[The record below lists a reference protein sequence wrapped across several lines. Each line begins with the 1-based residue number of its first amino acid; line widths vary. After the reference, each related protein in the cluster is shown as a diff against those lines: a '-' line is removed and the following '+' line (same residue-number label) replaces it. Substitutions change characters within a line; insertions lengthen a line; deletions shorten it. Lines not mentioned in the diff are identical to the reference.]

1 MTNGITGEPLF
12 YLNDLAGSANV
23 NVSGV
28 LSTDAADEK
37 PVTTYAPMGTI
48 NTLKASVAQKWFQFK
63 GGKADSDVYDSTYDG
78 DLIIGTKSVTNT
90 AFTTIPDNA
99 EYNTT
104 LRFHQYNLQDDYL
117 GSLAQQVFGSPEAYT
132 LFENVAE
139 LKAAY
144 NTAISAAT
152 ASSNA
157 LMNDINHTTINTVDV
172 SKKLAKTIMGKYPER
187 YELKFGAKIGVNLAN
202 IPNGHLGYDTSK
214 TTGKQ
219 TTVDWVVYNATAA
232 TALRDISHAE
242 VSVTLSDQNTIDDIV
257 MTKEGDG
264 YKFGD
269 ELYLVASAGSTTLA
283 FQFIKFASILDVQA
297 NTLNHSVNLED
308 VLYSSTLGQD
318 RMADN
323 ASMTFRLFLAGSTT
337 DASVVQRTI
346 PDNVI
351 VGYGA
356 AVDVSCNA
364 GAQFQQM
371 AVTTRGYGYETG
383 NNLEVFKNNAKI
395 NHILN
400 ADDAKKLNLGVLT
413 HSKAT
418 ITSDPVYNDGAS
430 GAVTS
435 TGGSGGSGGVVTVST
450 FSNDG
455 TEVDQILVT
464 GTGSGYVVDDVIQ
477 ITNIANTLQTVDLSL
492 TQFGANLLNGLIEL
506 DLLSGSPSIDTRS
519 MRTTDGGVPAK
530 VIAKASNGAVIEL
543 DMANNGTVVNS
554 ITVRDGV
561 TGAAVTVGDTIT
573 FTNDNQLAEHI
584 VLDSTFTDASFV
596 SALNKGEEYVL
607 DSSAAL
613 TAALTGGI
621 YFDNASTTD
630 ITGSDAGTGA
640 TIKVTT
646 TLAGV
651 NGIEPI
657 AKLEVTVAGTGYLT
671 GETIT
676 ITNNYQTIT
685 KELTLEDANLLNGNK
700 ELIGNNYTGPVS
712 AGSNAANN
720 RMITTPP
727 IFTDGAFAT
736 TSGLV
741 GTGAS
746 IRVDTSDANDTA
758 LESLTVRI
766 AGSAYAG
773 TGDLII
779 TNPHDTRQR
788 VTLTVDATATDNSV
802 LDIDELNGAADKVLS
817 QMASDIPFLFYGG
830 SSSPVQSVKNGVD
843 NHFSEAVVTITC
855 DGNQSAASGSGSDR
869 GSKIQSITL
878 NSAAKPGTDNTPE
891 LYYEKGDRV
900 TFTVN
905 ESGVQQDFVDTQQ
918 NTFSAA
924 TIVYRIT
931 IASLTQEQTDVLNG
945 EQVGTCVP
953 LLPGDVLVLKS
964 TISSPPGIVGQTQ
977 FEQSFLTQYH
987 LAAE

>member
-1 MTNGITGEPLF
+1 MTVGHGEPTF
-12 YLNDLAGSANV
+12 YLNDLAGNANV
-23 NVSGV
+23 DVSGV
-28 LSTDAADEK
+28 KSIQEMDER
-37 PVTTYAPMGTI
+37 PITTYLPTGTI
-48 NTLKASVAQKWFQFK
+48 NSLSAADVQKWFQFK
-63 GGKADSDVYDSTYDG
+63 GGKADDNVYDSIYDG
-78 DLIIGTKSVTNT
+78 DLMLGVKSVTNT
-90 AFTTIPDNA
+90 AFTNIPFEA
-99 EYNTT
+99 ENNTT
-104 LRFHQYNLQDDYL
+104 LRFHHYNLQDDYL
-117 GSLAQQVFGSPEAYT
+117 GTLSNSVFGSREGAN
-132 LFENVAE
+132 LFENVPE

-144 NTAISAAT
+144 NTALIEAT
-152 ASSNA
+152 NSSNA
-157 LMNDINHTTINTVDV
+157 LMNDIDSTIVNGVDV
-172 SKKLAKTIMGKYPER
+172 SKKLAKTIMTKYPER
-187 YELKFGAKIGVNLAN
+187 YELKFGAKLGVNASN

-214 TTGKQ
+214 PTGKQ
-219 TTVDWVVYNATAA
+219 TTADWVVYNATAVVA
-232 TALRDISHAE
+232 SRDISHAE

-257 MTKEGDG
+257 MTKQGDG

-269 ELYLVASAGSTTLA
+269 ELYLVKSVASTTA
-283 FQFIKFASILDVQA
+283 EYQFIKYASILDVQA
-297 NTLNHSVNLED
+297 NTFNHSVNLED
-308 VLYSSTLGQD
+308 VLYSAELQD
-318 RMADN
+318 DNERYHEN
-323 ASMTFRLFLAGSTT
+323 ASMTFRLFLPGSTT
-337 DASVVQRTI
+337 DASVVQRTM

-351 VGYGA
+351 VGHGA

-371 AVTTRGYGYETG
+371 TVTTRGYGYATG

-395 NHILN
+395 NHILT
-400 ADDAKKLNLGVLT
+400 AEDAKKLNLGVLT
-413 HSKAT
+413 VSKAS

-430 GAVTS
+430 GTVTS
-435 TGGSGGSGGVVTVST
+435 IGGSGGVVTVST
-450 FSNDG
+450 FDNSG

-464 GTGSGYVVDDVIQ
+464 GTGSGYVRDDVIR

-506 DLLSGSPSIDTRS
+506 DLLSGSPSIDTKS

-543 DMANNGTVVNS
+543 AMANNGTVVNS
-554 ITVRDGV
+554 ITVRDRV
-561 TGAAVTVGDTIT
+561 TGAAVTVGDTLT
-573 FTNDNQLAEHI
+573 FTNDNQSAEHI
-584 VLDSTFTDASFV
+584 VLDATFTDASFV
-596 SALNKGEEYVL
+596 SALNNGEEYVL

-621 YFDNASTTD
+621 YFDNATTTD
-630 ITGSDAGTGA
+630 ITGSVAGTGA

-646 TLAGV
+646 TLFEGNGV
-651 NGIEPI
+651 ENIL
-657 AKLEVTVAGTGYLT
+657 KLEVLAAGSGYAE

-685 KELTLEDANLLNGNK
+685 KVLTLEDANLLNGNK
-700 ELIGNNYTGPVS
+700 ELIGNYYTGPAS

-736 TSGLV
+736 TSGLF

-766 AGSAYAG
+766 AGSGYTG
-773 TGDLII
+773 TGDLTI
-779 TNPHDTRQR
+779 TNPQDTRQR
-788 VTLTVDATATDNSV
+788 VTLTVNTTATDNSV
-802 LDIDELNGAADKVLS
+802 LDIDELNGAANKVLDIS
-817 QMASDIPFLFYGG
+817 NTDIPFLFYGG
-830 SSSPVQSVKNGVD
+830 KSSPVQAVKNGVD

-878 NSAAKPGTDNTPE
+878 NSAAKPGTDNTTE
-891 LYYEKGDRV
+891 LYYEKGDTV

-905 ESGVQQDFVDTQQ
+905 ESGQQQDFDNTQQ
-918 NTFSAA
+918 NQPFSAA

-931 IASLTQEQTDVLNG
+931 IDKLTQEQADVLNG
-945 EQVGTCVP
+945 KQVGTNVP
-953 LLPGDVLVLKS
+953 LLPGDILVLMS
-964 TISSPPGIVGQTQ
+964 TITSPANVEGQEQ
-977 FEQSFLTQYH
+977 FSQSFLTQYQ
-987 LAAE
+987 LV